1 MQAGADTWQSTHQ
14 ALAVALPSHDLV
26 TETILRPRSDEPF
39 EAAMR
44 RLRMLLD
51 VNVAL
56 SAVADLDHLL
66 GTIIRTTTTVLR
78 CEAASILL
86 HEPRENVLRFAA
98 ATGDETGTLSEI
110 RVPLY
115 GSLAGTIYTENRALL
130 AVDLE
135 HDERHFDDAS
145 AATGFKP
152 RTLLGVPMRVDG
164 KPVGVL
170 EALNPHEAFDAV
182 DAEMLLIVSAQAAV
196 AIRNARQREALDD
209 ARTRLA
215 TLDRVKS
222 DFMSVASHE
231 LRTPL
236 AALRGFGEILH
247 EEVRPALV
255 SHAEEVVRS
264 ARRMEAIVE
273 TLEEMSRLEDTRHTD
288 RSTTRFSLADV
299 LSGATTSVERPVRF
313 ALPAHPLQ
321 LWGERDRLSLAFSH
335 LLANAVQFT
344 PPEAGI
350 HVEAESHEDEVHVR
364 IRDEGRGIDPA
375 DLERIFEAFVQTDD
389 PLTRRT
395 EGLGMGLTVARSIVL
410 RHRGRL
416 WATSDGVGRGS
427 TFHVRLPLAKH
438 RAAA

>member
-1 MQAGADTWQSTHQ
+1 MASPPGA
-14 ALAVALPSHDLV
+14 PV
-26 TETILRPRSDEPF
+26 TETHLAPRSDEPF
-39 EAAMR
+39 EVAVR

-66 GTIIRTTTTVLR
+66 GTIIRTTTSVLQ

-86 HEPRENVLRFAA
+86 HEPYENVLRFAA
-98 ATGDETGTLSEI
+98 ATGDEKGALKEV

-130 AVDLE
+130 AVDLKR
-135 HDERHFDDAS
+135 DERHFSNA
-145 AATGFKP
+145 AEATGFQP
-152 RTLLGVPMRVDG
+152 RVLLGVPMRIDG
-164 KPVGVL
+164 VPIGVL
-170 EALNPHEAFDAV
+170 EALNPRDAFDAV

-196 AIRNARQREALDD
+196 AIRNARQRDALDA

-215 TLDRVKS
+215 ALDRVKS
-222 DFMSVASHE
+222 DFMAVASHE

-247 EEVRPALV
+247 EEVRPDLV
-255 SHAEEVVRS
+255 GHAEEVVRS
-264 ARRMEAIVE
+264 SKRMEAIVE
-273 TLEEMSRLEDTRHTD
+273 TLEEMSQLEHPQRAEPHGRNGNTVTLSDVLARADSGMD
-288 RSTTRFSLADV
+288 RPIDFSL
-299 LSGATTSVERPVRF
+299 P
-313 ALPAHPLQ
+313 PAPL
-321 LWGERDRLSLAFSH
+321 LIRGERDRLRLAFSH

-344 PPEAGI
+344 PPEAAI
-350 HVEAESHEDEVHVR
+350 RVEAEVHGDEVHVS
-364 IRDEGRGIDPA
+364 IRDEGRGLDPQ

-416 WATSDGVGRGS
+416 WATSPGLGQGS
-427 TFHVRLPLAKH
+427 TFHVRLPLA
-438 RAAA
+438 A